1 MRACKGSKF
10 GGNVVKTMIA
20 TGSSATETK
29 AIVTKTMPLFVVEY
43 LEEIATEILK

>member
-1 MRACKGSKF
+1 MRVCKGSMF

-20 TGSSATETK
+20 TGSSATEKK
-29 AIVTKTMPLFVVEY
+29 AIVTKAMALLVAEY